1 MTTSRLSALWFF
13 MSLCCALPGA
23 SAEAADLTGVWAT
36 DAALCNKVF
45 VKKGNRVSFAKNSD
59 VYGSGFIIDGKEV
72 RGPMAKCRIK
82 RTTED
87 GETIHM
93 IAACATDIML
103 SDVQLS
109 VKFIDAN
116 SIARLFPGMQD
127 MSVNYHRCAM

>member
-1 MTTSRLSALWFF
+1 MTTSRLSALLFL
-13 MSLCCALPGA
+13 MSLCFALPGR

-36 DAALCNKVF
+36 AADVCNKVF

-59 VYGSGFIIDGKEV
+59 IYGSGFIIEGKEI
-72 RGPMAKCRIK
+72 RGAMAKCRIK

-87 GETIHM
+87 GATIHM

-109 VKFIDAN
+109 VRIIDAN
-116 SIARLFPGMQD
+116 SIARLFPGMSD
-127 MSVNYHRCAM
+127 MSVSYYRCTM